1 MADQSNSG
9 KNALILGAVF
19 GLAAAGLGAYT
30 MMTSKVVAPDT
41 MVNGGKSDNS
51 LTAQAEQVK
60 ANLKSDRTVTDAA
73 PEGALINGKPRM
85 APLFFSTELWQV
97 SSDAQQK
104 NTIIDI
110 YDPAAPSVHA
120 DVPNSWFI
128 TNGIADALGRA
139 DGMDMDSDKD
149 GFSNREE
156 FLAHTSPSDAAAY
169 PALVRVNEAPKLEVA
184 DISSASAVLSVSGSL
199 QYDTAPTEA
208 EIRVFSDESATTP
221 TFKKVVKPG
230 QTFGLKDGDNRFTFV
245 KFDKVVRTD
254 LGGNKTDLN
263 VIVVRDN
270 ETANPDNKEF
280 IIVPGTPRIAKAA
293 KPDDVRGRQIKDK
306 TITLRVTA
314 GNKAGSLI
322 KCQEKGSFTI
332 PGGYSDGKPMAGK
345 LETIDKGGSV
355 NITIEGLE
363 SPVQVPKAGQKTAPE
378 KK

>member
-9 KNALILGAVF
+9 KNALIIGAVL

-30 MMTSKVVAPDT
+30 MMTSKVIVPDT
-41 MVNGGKSDNS
+41 NVSGGKSDSS

-73 PEGALINGKPRM
+73 PEGAVINGKPRM

-139 DGMDMDSDKD
+139 DGLDMDNDND

-156 FLAHTSPSDAAAY
+156 FLAHTSPADAASY

-184 DISSASAVLSVSGSL
+184 GVSEVSAVLSVAGSL
-199 QYDTAPTEA
+199 QYDAAPTAA
-208 EIRVFSDESATTP
+208 EIRVFKTESDFQPSYKIT
-221 TFKKVVKPG
+221 VKPG
-230 QTFGLKDGDNRFTFV
+230 ESFGFKDGDKRFTLV
-245 KFDKVVRTD
+245 KFDKVTRTD
-254 LGGNKTDLN
+254 FGGNKTDMN

-280 IIVPGTPRIAKAA
+280 VVIPGTPRIAKAA
-293 KPDDVRGRQIKDK
+293 KPEDVRGRQIKDK

-314 GNKAGSLI
+314 GSAAGKTI
-322 KCQEKGSFTI
+322 KCQEKGSFVI
-332 PGGYSDGKPMAGK
+332 PGGYSDGKPMNAK
-345 LETIDKGGSV
+345 LESLDKSGSV
-355 NITIEGLE
+355 NIAIEGME
-363 SPVQVPKAGQKTAPE
+363 SPVNVPKAGQKPAPE
-378 KK
+378 GK